1 MADKH
6 PYSGIAGLT
15 QTVSQLRKSFPA
27 QFGSDTMKKLGI
39 APKNESYVLNT
50 LRFLGVL
57 DDDGKKG
64 QKVGSVFS
72 QHEDTDFQQ
81 GFSEIVSMAYG
92 DLFELHGEDAWT
104 LPLTKLIAYF
114 RHTDNTS
121 DVVGKKQAATF
132 QALGML
138 SGKVDGAVRTPSI
151 PKTKAVDI
159 SAPKRAVSSARTKTA
174 PQQPK
179 IDPPQLAPLAN
190 PVAQSSAMAL
200 TVRVEIN
207 LPAGGDQETYDR
219 IFKSIRENL
228 LNGNV
233 L

>member
-6 PYSGIAGLT
+6 PYSGISGLT
-15 QTVSQLRKSFPA
+15 QTVSQLRKSFPS
-27 QFGSDTMKKLGI
+27 QFGADTMKKLGI
-39 APKNESYVLNT
+39 APNNESYVLST

-57 DDDGKKG
+57 GEDGKKG

-72 QHEDTDFQQ
+72 QHEDDEFQR
-81 GFSEIVSMAYG
+81 GFADIVSSAYSE
-92 DLFELHGEDAWT
+92 LFELHGEEAWT
-104 LPLTKLIAYF
+104 LPTAKLIAYF

-132 QALGML
+132 QALGLL
-138 SGKVDGAVRTPSI
+138 SGKVDGTVRSSSLK
-151 PKTKAVDI
+151 PKVADT
-159 SAPKRAVSSARTKTA
+159 SAPPRTSRSKATT
-174 PQQPK
+174 QQPK
-179 IDPPQLAPLAN
+179 VEAISPIHSAQPAP
-190 PVAQSSAMAL
+190 QSSAMAL

-233 L
+233 S

>member
-39 APKNESYVLNT
+39 APNNESYVLST

-57 DDDGKKG
+57 DEDGKKG
-64 QKVGSVFS
+64 QKVGTVFS
-72 QHEDTDFQQ
+72 QHEDSEFQQ
-81 GFSEIVSMAYG
+81 GFAEIVSSAYSE
-92 DLFELHGEDAWT
+92 LFELHGENAWT

-114 RHTDNTS
+114 RHTDSTS

-132 QALGML
+132 QALGIL
-138 SGKVDGAVRTPSI
+138 SGKVDGAARSPKPKAADASTSVRAARSLRA
-151 PKTKAVDI
+151 KT
-159 SAPKRAVSSARTKTA
+159 T

-179 IDPPQLAPLAN
+179 AEIPLPIQSTQ
-190 PVAQSSAMAL
+190 PVAQSSSMAL

-233 L
+233 P

>member
-6 PYSGIAGLT
+6 PYSGIAGLA
-15 QTVSQLRKSFPA
+15 QTIAQLRKSFPV

-39 APKNESYVLNT
+39 APNNESYVLNT

-57 DDDGKKG
+57 DEDGKKG

-72 QHEDTDFQQ
+72 QHEDDEFQR
-81 GFSEIVSMAYG
+81 GFSEIVSSAYSE
-92 DLFELHGEDAWT
+92 LFELHGEDAWT

-121 DVVGKKQAATF
+121 DIVGKKQAATF
-132 QALGML
+132 QALGLL
-138 SGKVDGAVRTPSI
+138 SGKVDGAVRSSTSK
-151 PKTKAVDI
+151 PKTGDT
-159 SAPKRAVSSARTKTA
+159 SAPTRTARSKPTKVT
-174 PQQPK
+174 
-179 IDPPQLAPLAN
+179 PQLPKVEVPLPIQSAAPIVQ
-190 PVAQSSAMAL
+190 PSTMAL

-233 L
+233 S

>member
-1 MADKH
+1 MADRH

-15 QTVSQLRKSFPA
+15 QTVAQLRKSFPV

-39 APKNESYVLNT
+39 APNNESYVLNT

-57 DDDGKKG
+57 DEDGKKG

-72 QHEDTDFQQ
+72 QHEDDEFQR
-81 GFSEIVSMAYG
+81 GFSEIVSSAYSE
-92 DLFELHGEDAWT
+92 LFELHGEGAWT
-104 LPLTKLIAYF
+104 LPLPKLIAYF

-121 DVVGKKQAATF
+121 DIVGKKQAATF
-132 QALGML
+132 QALGLL
-138 SGKVDGAVRTPSI
+138 SGKVDGNVRTPTPK
-151 PKTKAVDI
+151 PKTSDT
-159 SAPKRAVSSARTKTA
+159 SAPTRAVRSKTA
-174 PQQPK
+174 K
-179 IDPPQLAPLAN
+179 ATPQLPEVEIPLPIQSAP

-233 L
+233 S

>member
-15 QTVSQLRKSFPA
+15 QTVAQLRKSFPA

-39 APKNESYVLNT
+39 APNNESYVLNT
-50 LRFLGVL
+50 LRFLDVL
-57 DDDGKKG
+57 DEDGKKG

-72 QHEDTDFQQ
+72 QHEDDEFQR
-81 GFSEIVSMAYG
+81 GFSEIVSSAYSE
-92 DLFELHGEDAWT
+92 LFQLHGEDAWT
-104 LPLTKLIAYF
+104 LPLTRLIAYF
-114 RHTDNTS
+114 RHTDSTS

-132 QALGML
+132 QALGLL
-138 SGKVDGAVRTPSI
+138 SGKVDGAVRLSTPK
-151 PKTKAVDI
+151 PKASDA
-159 SAPKRAVSSARTKTA
+159 SAPTRAKKTTPQPPKAEIPLPIQSA
-174 PQQPK
+174 P
-179 IDPPQLAPLAN
+179 

-233 L
+233 S

>member
-1 MADKH
+1 MADRH

-15 QTVSQLRKSFPA
+15 QTVTQLRKSFPV

-39 APKNESYVLNT
+39 APNNESYVLNT

-57 DDDGKKG
+57 DEDGKKG

-72 QHEDTDFQQ
+72 QHEDDEFQR
-81 GFSEIVSMAYG
+81 GFSEIVSSAYSE
-92 DLFELHGEDAWT
+92 LFELHGEDAWT

-121 DVVGKKQAATF
+121 DIVGKKQAATF
-132 QALGML
+132 QALGLL
-138 SGKVDGAVRTPSI
+138 SGKIDGTVRTPTPK
-151 PKTKAVDI
+151 PKTSDTSTPTRTARSKPAKA
-159 SAPKRAVSSARTKTA
+159 T
-174 PQQPK
+174 
-179 IDPPQLAPLAN
+179 PQLPKAEIPLPIQSVP

-233 L
+233 S

>member
-15 QTVSQLRKSFPA
+15 QTIAQLRKSFPA

-39 APKNESYVLNT
+39 APNNESYVLNT

-57 DDDGKKG
+57 DEDGKKG
-64 QKVGSVFS
+64 KNVGSVFS
-72 QHEDTDFQQ
+72 QHEDEEFQR
-81 GFSEIVSMAYG
+81 GFSGIVSSAYSE
-92 DLFELHGEDAWT
+92 LFELHGEGAWT

-114 RHTDNTS
+114 RHTDSTS

-132 QALGML
+132 QALGVL
-138 SGKVDGAVRTPSI
+138 SGKVDGVVRSPVTKPKASDPSTPTRPVRSKP
-151 PKTKAVDI
+151 PKATLQQSKVEMPLPI
-159 SAPKRAVSSARTKTA
+159 QSAS
-174 PQQPK
+174 
-179 IDPPQLAPLAN
+179 
-190 PVAQSSAMAL
+190 PVTQSSAMAL

-233 L
+233 S

>member
-6 PYSGIAGLT
+6 PYSGISGLT
-15 QTVSQLRKSFPA
+15 QTVAQLRRSFPA

-39 APKNESYVLNT
+39 APNNESYVLNT

-57 DDDGKKG
+57 DEEGKKG
-64 QKVGSVFS
+64 QKAGSVFN
-72 QHEDTDFQQ
+72 QHEDEDFQR
-81 GFSEIVSMAYG
+81 GFAELASSAYS
-92 DLFELHGEDAWT
+92 DLFELHGDEAWS
-104 LPLTKLIAYF
+104 LPTSKLIAYF
-114 RHTDNTS
+114 RHTDSTS

-132 QALGML
+132 QALGQL
-138 SGKVDGAVRTPSI
+138 SGKVDGVARASAQR
-151 PKTKAVDI
+151 TKATDA
-159 SAPKRAVSSARTKTA
+159 SAPKRAERTARPKAATQPAKADTPPHIEVA
-174 PQQPK
+174 PAGGQPS
-179 IDPPQLAPLAN
+179 P
-190 PVAQSSAMAL
+190 MAL

-233 L
+233 S

>member
-6 PYSGIAGLT
+6 PYSGISGLT
-15 QTVSQLRKSFPA
+15 QTVAQLRKSFPA

-39 APKNESYVLNT
+39 APNNESYVLNT

-57 DDDGKKG
+57 EEDGRKG
-64 QKVGSVFS
+64 QKVGSIFN
-72 QHEDTDFQQ
+72 QHEDEDFQR
-81 GFSEIVSMAYG
+81 GFAELVSAAYS
-92 DLFELHGEDAWT
+92 DLFDLHGEEAWS
-104 LPLTKLIAYF
+104 LPTSKLIAYF
-114 RHTDNTS
+114 RHTDSTS

-132 QALGML
+132 QALGQL
-138 SGKVDGAVRTPSI
+138 SGKVEGAARTTPQRAKSTDSPATAKPARSTRVKTAVQPARPETPS
-151 PKTKAVDI
+151 PTVT
-159 SAPKRAVSSARTKTA
+159 APSNGSSA
-174 PQQPK
+174 
-179 IDPPQLAPLAN
+179 
-190 PVAQSSAMAL
+190 AMAL

-233 L
+233 A

>member
-15 QTVSQLRKSFPA
+15 QTVAQLRKSFPA

-39 APKNESYVLNT
+39 APNNESYVLNT

-57 DDDGKKG
+57 DEGGKKG
-64 QKVGSVFS
+64 QRVGSVFS
-72 QHEDTDFQQ
+72 QHEDDEFQR
-81 GFSEIVSMAYG
+81 GFSEIVSSAYSE
-92 DLFELHGEDAWT
+92 LFQLHGEEAWT

-114 RHTDNTS
+114 RHTDSTS

-132 QALGML
+132 QALGLL
-138 SGKVDGAVRTPSI
+138 SGKVDAAVRSPAPK
-151 PKTKAVDI
+151 PKTSDS
-159 SAPKRAVSSARTKTA
+159 SAPARAARPTRATPQPPKAEPPLPIQSA
-174 PQQPK
+174 
-179 IDPPQLAPLAN
+179 PP
-190 PVAQSSAMAL
+190 VVQSSAMAL

-207 LPAGGDQETYDR
+207 LPAGGDQDTYDR

-228 LNGNV
+228 LNGNIS
-233 L
+233 

>member
-1 MADKH
+1 MADRH

-15 QTVSQLRKSFPA
+15 QSITQLRKSFPV

-39 APKNESYVLNT
+39 APNNESYVLNT

-57 DDDGKKG
+57 DEDGKKG

-72 QHEDTDFQQ
+72 QHEDAEFQR
-81 GFSEIVSMAYG
+81 GFSEIVSSAYG
-92 DLFELHGEDAWT
+92 ELFELHGEDAWT
-104 LPLTKLIAYF
+104 LPLPKLIAYF

-121 DVVGKKQAATF
+121 DIVGKKQATTF
-132 QALGML
+132 QALGLL
-138 SGKVDGAVRTPSI
+138 SGKVDGAVRSPTPK
-151 PKTKAVDI
+151 PKTSDTSTLARTVRSKPAKATPQLPKAETPLPI
-159 SAPKRAVSSARTKTA
+159 QSAP
-174 PQQPK
+174 
-179 IDPPQLAPLAN
+179 
-190 PVAQSSAMAL
+190 PVAQSSSMAL

-228 LNGNV
+228 LNGNAS
-233 L
+233 